1 MCGRRLAS
9 GEGSM
14 LDVRSYDVVAAAIRD
29 AFARGEPAVG
39 EELFANALDGGMP
52 WDLATRAAAQ
62 GVVSR
67 FNTGRAADPP
77 AQRMLH

>member
-1 MCGRRLAS
+1 
-9 GEGSM
+9 M

-62 GVVSR
+62 GVASR
-67 FNTGRAADPP
+67 FNRARTGDQSG
-77 AQRMLH
+77 QRLLH